1 MSKKIKELEDVI
13 ENKKLETNNFLMA
26 ESNSEDIEKYIHE
39 NQDSYRKHILAKEMR
54 MTSFESN
61 MRIGTVEYQR
71 RGQCDFR
78 ASSTTVAAMAKEL
91 QPKMIKIINILSFS
105 VEKYISRILN
115 KLHVTH
121 IFNDHPL
128 S

>member
-1 MSKKIKELEDVI
+1 
-13 ENKKLETNNFLMA
+13 MA
-26 ESNSEDIEKYIHE
+26 ESNSEDIEKYV
-39 NQDSYRKHILAKEMR
+39 LAKEMR

-105 VEKYISRILN
+105 VEKYISQILN

-121 IFNDHPL
+121 IFNNDPLIKKNKINIFNDHPL